1 MPQLHI
7 QGQLP
12 TPEASRFMNRLCYH
26 FSRKITVVYDEA
38 QGRADFPWGLCL
50 LGAAGGEAATT
61 LTFDCSAS
69 SSEELARVQYTI
81 DEHIKLFSRKNP
93 LLVRWEAPQTISK

>member
-1 MPQLHI
+1 MTHHI
-7 QGQLP
+7 HGQVA
-12 TPEASRFMNRLCYH
+12 TPEASRILQRLCYH